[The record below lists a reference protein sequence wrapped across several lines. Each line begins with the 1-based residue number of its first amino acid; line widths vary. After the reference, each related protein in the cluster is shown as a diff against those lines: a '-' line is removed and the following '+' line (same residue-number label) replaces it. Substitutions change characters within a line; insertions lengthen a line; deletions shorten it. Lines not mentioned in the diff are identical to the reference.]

1 MHRRQVLKVGLG
13 SFAMALTPLSWALP
27 AREEAAWLFSA
38 VDDPSGS
45 HCIAGV
51 ALDGQTRFMIEVPE
65 RCHGGCLR
73 PDSRQAVLF
82 ARRPGTRMHV
92 IDGDSRQLAHTI
104 AAGEGYHFYGHGVFD
119 LSGRYLYVTANRLE
133 DSEGLV
139 RVYDAANDYTHVRD
153 MALDGIGPHELRLM
167 PDGDTLVIGLG
178 GIQTHPDYGRVKL
191 NLDTMAPALLLM
203 NRHSG
208 EILARHEPSHHQ
220 LSCRHLDV
228 AADGTVIAG
237 YQFEGPEWQTHPL
250 ICRLDVNGHFSELS
264 LADEVTASLNHY
276 TASVAFSRIA
286 DTVLVTAPRGN
297 QVLLLDAEQGKLIAS
312 LALPDA
318 AGARCDGNG
327 GFLVSSGQGGLYRVT
342 PDSATPELLA
352 SLEIRWDNHLT

>member
-13 SFAMALTPLSWALP
+13 SMAMTLTPLSWALP
-27 AREEAAWLFSA
+27 GREELDWLYSA
-38 VDDPSGS
+38 VDDLSGG
-45 HCIAGV
+45 HFIAGV
-51 ALDGQTRFMIEVPE
+51 ALDGQARFMIEVPK

-104 AAGEGYHFYGHGVFD
+104 AAEEGYHFYGHGVFD

-133 DSEGLV
+133 DSAGLV
-139 RVYDAANDYTHVRD
+139 RVYDAANDYAHVRD
-153 MALDGIGPHELRLM
+153 MPLDGIGPHELRLM

-203 NRHSG
+203 DRHSG

-228 AADGTVIAG
+228 AEDGTVIAG
-237 YQFEGPEWQTHPL
+237 YQFEGPEWETHPL
-250 ICRLDVNGHFSELS
+250 ICRLDAAGRFSELA
-264 LADEVTASLNHY
+264 LPEDITASLHHY
-276 TASVAFSRIA
+276 TASVAFSRVSA
-286 DTVLVTAPRGN
+286 NVLVTAPRGN
-297 QVLLLDAEQGKLIAS
+297 QVLLLDAAKGKLVAN
-312 LALPDA
+312 LELPDA

-342 PDSATPELLA
+342 PDSEAPELLA
-352 SLEIRWDNHLT
+352 SLELRWDNHLT

>member
-1 MHRRQVLKVGLG
+1 MHRRQVLKAGLG
-13 SFAMALTPLSWALP
+13 SVAMALTPLSWALP
-27 AREEAAWLFSA
+27 AREEVDWLFSA
-38 VDDPSGS
+38 VDDASGG
-45 HCIAGV
+45 HFIAGV
-51 ALDGQTRFMIEVPE
+51 ALDGQARFMIEVPE

-119 LSGRYLYVTANRLE
+119 LSGRYLYVTANRLA
-133 DSEGLV
+133 DSAGLV
-139 RVYDAANDYTHVRD
+139 RVYDAVNDYIHVRD
-153 MALDGIGPHELRLM
+153 MSLEGIGPHELRLM

-191 NLDTMAPALLLM
+191 NLDTMAPALVLM
-203 NRHSG
+203 DRHSG
-208 EILARHEPSHHQ
+208 EILARHAPSHHQ

-237 YQFEGPEWQTHPL
+237 YQFEGPEWEAHPL
-250 ICRLDVNGHFSELS
+250 ICRLDAKGRFSELALS
-264 LADEVTASLNHY
+264 ADVTTSLNQY
-276 TASVAFSRIA
+276 IASVAFSRVSA
-286 DTVLVTAPRGN
+286 NVLVTAPRGN
-297 QVLLLDAEQGKLIAS
+297 RVLLLDAAQGKLVAN

-342 PDSATPELLA
+342 PDLAAPELLA
-352 SLEIRWDNHLT
+352 SLALRWDNHLT